1 MFIHNEIRKNLSL
14 FSDICK
20 NHGIKSL
27 YAFGSSV
34 TEQFNPQ
41 RSDIDLLVEMEDM
54 DPLEKGE
61 KLLSLWDKLEDFFQR
76 KVDLLTQKS
85 LKNPFLLENIDKT
98 KILLSDM
105 MRAISLIESFT
116 ANTRSYMEYTVDLK
130 TQSAVERQLAIIGEA
145 LNQYDKQPERI
156 SLNNTRK
163 IVGFRNRIIH
173 AYDSL
178 DDTLVW
184 AIVVNHL
191 PALKSEV
198 KTLLENC

>member
-1 MFIHNEIRKNLSL
+1 MTMK
-14 FSDICK
+14 
-20 NHGIKSL
+20 
-27 YAFGSSV
+27 
-34 TEQFNPQ
+34 
-41 RSDIDLLVEMEDM
+41 
-54 DPLEKGE
+54 EK
-61 KLLSLWDKLEDFFQR
+61 KY
-76 KVDLLTQKS
+76 
-85 LKNPFLLENIDKT
+85 
-98 KILLSDM
+98 LSDM

-116 ANTRSYMEYTVDLK
+116 ANTRSYM
-130 TQSAVERQLAIIGEA
+130 ERQLAIIGEA

>member
-1 MFIHNEIRKNLSL
+1 MT
-14 FSDICK
+14 
-20 NHGIKSL
+20 IK
-27 YAFGSSV
+27 
-34 TEQFNPQ
+34 
-41 RSDIDLLVEMEDM
+41 
-54 DPLEKGE
+54 EK
-61 KLLSLWDKLEDFFQR
+61 KY
-76 KVDLLTQKS
+76 
-85 LKNPFLLENIDKT
+85 
-98 KILLSDM
+98 LSDM

-116 ANTRSYMEYTVDLK
+116 ANTRSYTEYTMDLK

-156 SLNNTRK
+156 SLNNTRQ

-173 AYDSL
+173 AYVSL

>member
-76 KVDLLTQKS
+76 KVDLLTRKS

-98 KILLSDM
+98 KILL
-105 MRAISLIESFT
+105 
-116 ANTRSYMEYTVDLK
+116 
-130 TQSAVERQLAIIGEA
+130 
-145 LNQYDKQPERI
+145 YDNK
-156 SLNNTRK
+156 RK
-163 IVGFRNRIIH
+163 EVFVRHDEG
-173 AYDSL
+173 DKL
-178 DDTLVW
+178 DR
-184 AIVVNHL
+184 VVYR
-191 PALKSEV
+191 KY
-198 KTLLENC
+198 

>member
-1 MFIHNEIRKNLSL
+1 MT
-14 FSDICK
+14 
-20 NHGIKSL
+20 IK
-27 YAFGSSV
+27 
-34 TEQFNPQ
+34 
-41 RSDIDLLVEMEDM
+41 
-54 DPLEKGE
+54 EK
-61 KLLSLWDKLEDFFQR
+61 KY
-76 KVDLLTQKS
+76 
-85 LKNPFLLENIDKT
+85 
-98 KILLSDM
+98 LSDM

-145 LNQYDKQPERI
+145 
-156 SLNNTRK
+156 LNNTRK

>member
-61 KLLSLWDKLEDFFQR
+61 KLLSLWDKS
-76 KVDLLTQKS
+76 KKS
-85 LKNPFLLENIDKT
+85 RSTDSEKFK
-98 KILLSDM
+98 KS
-105 MRAISLIESFT
+105 ISF
-116 ANTRSYMEYTVDLK
+116 REY
-130 TQSAVERQLAIIGEA
+130 R
-145 LNQYDKQPERI
+145 
-156 SLNNTRK
+156 
-163 IVGFRNRIIH
+163 
-173 AYDSL
+173 
-178 DDTLVW
+178 
-184 AIVVNHL
+184 
-191 PALKSEV
+191 
-198 KTLLENC
+198 

>member
-1 MFIHNEIRKNLSL
+1 MFIHNEIRKANLSL

-41 RSDIDLLVEMEDM
+41 RVILTCWVEMEDM

-85 LKNPFLLENIDKT
+85 LKSISLLENIDKT
-98 KILLSDM
+98 KNS
-105 MRAISLIESFT
+105 
-116 ANTRSYMEYTVDLK
+116 
-130 TQSAVERQLAIIGEA
+130 
-145 LNQYDKQPERI
+145 
-156 SLNNTRK
+156 
-163 IVGFRNRIIH
+163 IV
-173 AYDSL
+173 
-178 DDTLVW
+178 
-184 AIVVNHL
+184 
-191 PALKSEV
+191 
-198 KTLLENC
+198 

>member
-34 TEQFNPQ
+34 TDQFNPQ

-61 KLLSLWDKLEDFFQR
+61 
-76 KVDLLTQKS
+76 
-85 LKNPFLLENIDKT
+85 
-98 KILLSDM
+98 
-105 MRAISLIESFT
+105 
-116 ANTRSYMEYTVDLK
+116 
-130 TQSAVERQLAIIGEA
+130 A

-156 SLNNTRK
+156 SLNNTRQ

>member
-1 MFIHNEIRKNLSL
+1 MT
-14 FSDICK
+14 
-20 NHGIKSL
+20 IK
-27 YAFGSSV
+27 
-34 TEQFNPQ
+34 
-41 RSDIDLLVEMEDM
+41 
-54 DPLEKGE
+54 EK
-61 KLLSLWDKLEDFFQR
+61 KY
-76 KVDLLTQKS
+76 
-85 LKNPFLLENIDKT
+85 
-98 KILLSDM
+98 LSDM

-116 ANTRSYMEYTVDLK
+116 ANTRSYTEYTMDLK

-156 SLNNTRK
+156 SPRK

>member
-34 TEQFNPQ
+34 TDQFNPQ
-41 RSDIDLLVEMEDM
+41 RSDIDLLV
-54 DPLEKGE
+54 EKGE

-98 KILLSDM
+98 KILL
-105 MRAISLIESFT
+105 
-116 ANTRSYMEYTVDLK
+116 
-130 TQSAVERQLAIIGEA
+130 
-145 LNQYDKQPERI
+145 YDNK
-156 SLNNTRK
+156 RK
-163 IVGFRNRIIH
+163 
-173 AYDSL
+173 
-178 DDTLVW
+178 
-184 AIVVNHL
+184 
-191 PALKSEV
+191 EV
-198 KTLLENC
+198 FV

>member
-1 MFIHNEIRKNLSL
+1 MT
-14 FSDICK
+14 
-20 NHGIKSL
+20 IK
-27 YAFGSSV
+27 
-34 TEQFNPQ
+34 
-41 RSDIDLLVEMEDM
+41 
-54 DPLEKGE
+54 EK
-61 KLLSLWDKLEDFFQR
+61 KY
-76 KVDLLTQKS
+76 
-85 LKNPFLLENIDKT
+85 
-98 KILLSDM
+98 LSDM

-116 ANTRSYMEYTVDLK
+116 ANTRSYTEYTMDLK

-145 LNQYDKQPERI
+145 LNQYD
-156 SLNNTRK
+156 NNTRQ

>member
-1 MFIHNEIRKNLSL
+1 
-14 FSDICK
+14 
-20 NHGIKSL
+20 
-27 YAFGSSV
+27 
-34 TEQFNPQ
+34 
-41 RSDIDLLVEMEDM
+41 
-54 DPLEKGE
+54 
-61 KLLSLWDKLEDFFQR
+61 
-76 KVDLLTQKS
+76 
-85 LKNPFLLENIDKT
+85 
-98 KILLSDM
+98 M

-116 ANTRSYMEYTVDLK
+116 ANTRSYTEYTMDLK

-145 LNQYDKQPERI
+145 LNQYDKQPE
-156 SLNNTRK
+156 
-163 IVGFRNRIIH
+163 RIIH

>member
-1 MFIHNEIRKNLSL
+1 MT
-14 FSDICK
+14 
-20 NHGIKSL
+20 IK
-27 YAFGSSV
+27 
-34 TEQFNPQ
+34 
-41 RSDIDLLVEMEDM
+41 
-54 DPLEKGE
+54 EK
-61 KLLSLWDKLEDFFQR
+61 KY
-76 KVDLLTQKS
+76 
-85 LKNPFLLENIDKT
+85 
-98 KILLSDM
+98 LSDM

-116 ANTRSYMEYTVDLK
+116 ANTRSYMEYTVDL
-130 TQSAVERQLAIIGEA
+130 
-145 LNQYDKQPERI
+145 NQYDKQPERI
-156 SLNNTRK
+156 SLNNTRQ

>member
-1 MFIHNEIRKNLSL
+1 MT
-14 FSDICK
+14 
-20 NHGIKSL
+20 IK
-27 YAFGSSV
+27 
-34 TEQFNPQ
+34 
-41 RSDIDLLVEMEDM
+41 
-54 DPLEKGE
+54 EK
-61 KLLSLWDKLEDFFQR
+61 KY
-76 KVDLLTQKS
+76 
-85 LKNPFLLENIDKT
+85 
-98 KILLSDM
+98 LSDM

-116 ANTRSYMEYTVDLK
+116 ANTRSYTEYTMDLK
-130 TQSAVERQLAIIGEA
+130 TQSAVERQLAI
-145 LNQYDKQPERI
+145 
-156 SLNNTRK
+156 

>member
-61 KLLSLWDKLEDFFQR
+61 KLL
-76 KVDLLTQKS
+76 
-85 LKNPFLLENIDKT
+85 LENIDKT
-98 KILLSDM
+98 KILL
-105 MRAISLIESFT
+105 
-116 ANTRSYMEYTVDLK
+116 
-130 TQSAVERQLAIIGEA
+130 
-145 LNQYDKQPERI
+145 YDNK
-156 SLNNTRK
+156 RK
-163 IVGFRNRIIH
+163 
-173 AYDSL
+173 
-178 DDTLVW
+178 
-184 AIVVNHL
+184 
-191 PALKSEV
+191 EV
-198 KTLLENC
+198 FV

>member
-1 MFIHNEIRKNLSL
+1 MT
-14 FSDICK
+14 
-20 NHGIKSL
+20 IK
-27 YAFGSSV
+27 
-34 TEQFNPQ
+34 
-41 RSDIDLLVEMEDM
+41 
-54 DPLEKGE
+54 EK
-61 KLLSLWDKLEDFFQR
+61 KY
-76 KVDLLTQKS
+76 
-85 LKNPFLLENIDKT
+85 
-98 KILLSDM
+98 LSDM

-130 TQSAVERQLAIIGEA
+130 TQSAGERQLAIIGEA

-156 SLNNTRK
+156 SLNNTRQ

>member
-1 MFIHNEIRKNLSL
+1 MT
-14 FSDICK
+14 
-20 NHGIKSL
+20 IK
-27 YAFGSSV
+27 
-34 TEQFNPQ
+34 
-41 RSDIDLLVEMEDM
+41 
-54 DPLEKGE
+54 EK
-61 KLLSLWDKLEDFFQR
+61 KY
-76 KVDLLTQKS
+76 
-85 LKNPFLLENIDKT
+85 
-98 KILLSDM
+98 LSDM

-116 ANTRSYMEYTVDLK
+116 ANTISYTEYTMDLK

-145 LNQYDKQPERI
+145 LNQSERI
-156 SLNNTRK
+156 SLNNTRQ